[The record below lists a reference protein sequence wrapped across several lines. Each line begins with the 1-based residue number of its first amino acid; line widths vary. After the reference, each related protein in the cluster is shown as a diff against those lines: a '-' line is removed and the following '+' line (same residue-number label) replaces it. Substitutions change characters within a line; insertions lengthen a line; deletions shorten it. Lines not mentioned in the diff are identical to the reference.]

1 MALNSKLVVVLAL
14 LLLLMLP
21 AAVVSSAR
29 TAAALTAAMKRVPPS
44 GPSNKGHGAPRRSS
58 SARHLLRLH
67 SHELHVGNG
76 MEVRE
81 LRVASAD
88 A

>member
-1 MALNSKLVVVLAL
+1 MDLNTKLVVVFA

-21 AAVVSSAR
+21 AVCSAR
-29 TAAALTAAMKRVPPS
+29 THTALAVARKRVPPS

-58 SARHLLRLH
+58 ARHLLRLH
-67 SHELHVGNG
+67 SHELHVGIG
-76 MEVRE
+76 VDVRA